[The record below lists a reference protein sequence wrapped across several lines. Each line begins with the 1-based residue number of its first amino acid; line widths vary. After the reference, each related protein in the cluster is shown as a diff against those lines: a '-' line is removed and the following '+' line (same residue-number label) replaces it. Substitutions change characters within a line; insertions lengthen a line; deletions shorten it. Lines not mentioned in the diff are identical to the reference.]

1 MHHIGKIV
9 STALIILLASL
20 SEPAAARERL
30 YPLTRCGPDLTQLC
44 RLKGRFEGAPF
55 HYNLAIHPGC
65 FRTATVQTP
74 TGVKRGLLMVCGA
87 PEREMV
93 WWW

>member
-1 MHHIGKIV
+1 MPHIGKIV
-9 STALIILLASL
+9 SAALVILLAGL
-20 SEPAAARERL
+20 SEPAAARDRL
-30 YPLTRCGPDLTQLC
+30 YPLTRCGPDQAYLC
-44 RLKGRFEGAPF
+44 RLHGRFEGAPF
-55 HYNLAIHPGC
+55 RYNLAIYPGC

-74 TGVKRGLLMVCGA
+74 AGVERRLMMVCGA